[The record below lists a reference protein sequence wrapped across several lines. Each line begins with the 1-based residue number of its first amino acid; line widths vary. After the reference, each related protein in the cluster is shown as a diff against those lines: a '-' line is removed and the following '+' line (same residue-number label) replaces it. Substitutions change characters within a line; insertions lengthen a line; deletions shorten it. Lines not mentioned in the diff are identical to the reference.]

1 MNYNQDFEINK
12 IEFNNN
18 GLNSIQL
25 QYFVAENWPIVYILN
40 NESVK
45 QAYVGET
52 IDINSRMFSHLQS
65 KSKNHLKEAHFISSK
80 KFNKSATGAKKE

>member
-1 MNYNQDFEINK
+1 MMNYNQDFEINK

-25 QYFVAENWPIVYILN
+25 QYFVADNWPIVYILN
-40 NESVK
+40 NEGVK

-52 IDINSRMFSHLQS
+52 TDTNSRMFSFWRL
-65 KSKNHLKEAHFISSK
+65 
-80 KFNKSATGAKKE
+80 AKKRNSKR